1 MYSFEA
7 ASAIW
12 AAVQP
17 GAPAA
22 SAQSN
27 WMAAA
32 SEAQQLAAELLQNV
46 ATLRQYW
53 SGEAAEAFDKSM
65 HTLAGFATDLSEDM
79 INMAK
84 GLSQMA
90 AAAEKNRA
98 QAMIIIA
105 THQDPRLR
113 WRGAIKLNQLMQQTG
128 SEYQSAKNTYWK
140 EPTQAPDK
148 LPSKN
153 KNNEGVRPDI
163 LQDPGKIDSKR
174 DMSPSIPDLLKILPM
189 LQDGFGLN
197 QNEFS
202 PGSDGANDPISA
214 GPLPVGSLPA
224 DDPSYKPVEIPDT
237 NFTEPDPIHAGSGPT
252 GGLTGTTG
260 LAGAAPS
267 IAPTTG
273 LATNGGAM
281 GAPGGGM
288 GGMGMMGAAGMAPA
302 AASSSRNAPR
312 TGASQSGLFGPPMMG
327 GAQKREEEEE
337 AGVHTWLTEDDM
349 AWDGDAAP
357 SAVTGRG

>member
-12 AAVQP
+12 MAVQP

-32 SEAQQLAAELLQNV
+32 SEAQQLAAELLQNLD
-46 ATLRQYW
+46 TLRQYW
-53 SGEAAEAFDKSM
+53 SGEASEAFDKSM
-65 HTLAGFATDLSEDM
+65 RTLAGFATDLSEDM
-79 INMAK
+79 ANMAK
-84 GLSQMA
+84 GLSQMS

-98 QAMIIIA
+98 QAMIVIA

-113 WRGAIKLNQLMQQTG
+113 WRGAIKLNQLMTQTG
-128 SEYQSAKNTYWK
+128 SEYQSAKSTYWK

-148 LPSKN
+148 LPHKN
-153 KNNEGVRPDI
+153 KDNTSVRPDI
-163 LQDPGKIDSKR
+163 LQDPGEISSKR
-174 DMSPSIPDLLKILPM
+174 DLSSKIPDLLKILPM
-189 LQDGFGLN
+189 LQDGLGIN
-197 QNEFS
+197 QHEFS
-202 PGSDGANDPISA
+202 PGSDGGRDSIPA
-214 GPLPVGSLPA
+214 GPLPVGALPA
-224 DDPSYKPVEIPDT
+224 DDPSFKPVPIPDT
-237 NFTEPDPIHAGSGPT
+237 NFTEPEPIHHG
-252 GGLTGTTG
+252 TGTTG
-260 LAGAAPS
+260 LAGAAPT

-281 GAPGGGM
+281 SAPGGGM
-288 GGMGMMGAAGMAPA
+288 GAMGMMGAAGMAPA
-302 AASSSRNAPR
+302 ASSARSAPKAGGSP
-312 TGASQSGLFGPPMMG
+312 TGLFGPPMMG
-327 GAQKREEEEE
+327 GAQKREEDEES
-337 AGVHTWLTEDDM
+337 GMHTWLTEDDM